1 MIEIPQGPIFCWQDF
16 SLLIEKKLTFEPGKI
31 YHLQGENGSGK
42 SSFLIHCLL
51 PVLES
56 KKDLIYRIYLQQL
69 FHLQGYAI
77 KSHSAFYKP
86 ELDLRSELD
95 CVQYLLNNLFETFS
109 QDPRP
114 VYCIVDENLRLAEI
128 YHYLK
133 ESGIP
138 FCLIFCEHSSF
149 SITEEVNIINFQL
162 IAPNQSR
169 VYETTI

>member
-16 SLLIEKKLTFEPGKI
+16 SLLIEKKLTFEPGMI
-31 YHLQGENGSGK
+31 YNLQGENGCGK
-42 SSFLIHCLL
+42 SSFLKHCLL

-86 ELDLRSELD
+86 ELELRSELD

-114 VYCIVDENLRLAEI
+114 VYCIVDENRYIQEI
-128 YHYLK
+128 HRYLK
-133 ESGIP
+133 ENDFP
-138 FCLIFCEHSSF
+138 FCLIYCAHSSF
-149 SITEEVNIINFQL
+149 SLSEDVNIVNFKVIN
-162 IAPNQSR
+162 PKQSII
-169 VYETTI
+169 YEATI